1 MIRELKKHGYNCY
14 LYADDLALTTKGKR
28 EMKRAIIS
36 IEQWAKENSMKL
48 NRKKCGI
55 LRLKKKSNES

>member
-28 EMKRAIIS
+28 EMNRAILV
-36 IEQWAKENSMKL
+36 IEQWTKENSLIL
-48 NRKKCGI
+48 NSKKCGI
-55 LRLKKKSNES
+55 LRLKKK